1 MVTDEELVK
10 MSYEIDEFL
19 MDQVINY
26 NISPTV
32 LSGVIMARLVR
43 MNEEAQ
49 SEESFYKLVDSVS
62 AKEHLKSET
71 KVLQ

>member
-43 MNEEAQ
+43 MN
-49 SEESFYKLVDSVS
+49 
-62 AKEHLKSET
+62 
-71 KVLQ
+71 

>member
-1 MVTDEELVK
+1 MVTDEERVK

>member
-1 MVTDEELVK
+1 MVIDEELVK

>member
-1 MVTDEELVK
+1 MVTDEEVIK
-10 MSYEIDEFL
+10 ISYEIDEFL

-49 SEESFYKLVDSVS
+49 SEESFYKLVDSIS

-71 KVLQ
+71 RVLQ

>member
-1 MVTDEELVK
+1 MVTDEEIIKV
-10 MSYEIDEFL
+10 SYEIDKFL
-19 MDQVINY
+19 MDQIINY
-26 NISPTV
+26 NLSPTV

-49 SEESFYKLVDSVS
+49 SEESFYKLIDSVS

-71 KVLQ
+71 RVLQ

>member
-49 SEESFYKLVDSVS
+49 SEESFYKLVDSIS

-71 KVLQ
+71 RVLQ

>member
-1 MVTDEELVK
+1 MVTDEEIIKV
-10 MSYEIDEFL
+10 SYEIDKFL
-19 MDQVINY
+19 MDQIINY
-26 NISPTV
+26 NLSPTV

-49 SEESFYKLVDSVS
+49 SEESFYRLIDSVS

-71 KVLQ
+71 RILQ

>member
-49 SEESFYKLVDSVS
+49 SEESFYKLVDSIS

>member
-1 MVTDEELVK
+1 MVTDEEVIK
-10 MSYEIDEFL
+10 ISYEIDEFL

>member
-1 MVTDEELVK
+1 MVTDEEIIKV
-10 MSYEIDEFL
+10 SYEIDKFL
-19 MDQVINY
+19 MDQIINY
-26 NISPTV
+26 NLSPTV

-49 SEESFYKLVDSVS
+49 SEESFYRLIDSVS

-71 KVLQ
+71 RVLQ

>member
-1 MVTDEELVK
+1 MVTDEEIVK
-10 MSYEIDEFL
+10 VSYEIDEFL

-43 MNEEAQ
+43 MNEEAE
-49 SEESFYKLVDSVS
+49 SEESFYKLVDSIS

-71 KVLQ
+71 RVLQ